1 MMARIRRGAV
11 CAGAILVTVGATT
24 TAALAQSAQEST
36 NRIAV
41 KSDWS
46 VFAEDKPKEC
56 WGVSSPKSSVNTRG
70 GKPAT
75 VSRGDVLLF
84 VTFRPGGNP
93 SGEISFTGGYPFAPK
108 STATLEVNGDKYE
121 LFSDGEWAWPRTPA
135 DDSGLLEAL
144 KKGSQATITAHSAR
158 GTQTVDT
165 FSLAGFTAA
174 LDEAQKRCPA
184 K

>member
-1 MMARIRRGAV
+1 MKSRIGRGAI
-11 CAGAILVTVGATT
+11 CAGAVLMATGAW
-24 TAALAQSAQEST
+24 AQSAQEST
-36 NRIAV
+36 NRVAV

-56 WGVSSPKSSVNTRG
+56 WGVSSPKTSVNTRG

-93 SGEISFTGGYPFAPK
+93 GGEVSFTGGYPFAPK
-108 STATLEVNGDKYE
+108 STATLELDGNKYE
-121 LFSDGEWAWPRTPA
+121 LFTDGEWAWPRTPA
-135 DDSGLLEAL
+135 DDSGLLDAL
-144 KKGSQATITAHSAR
+144 KKGSEATITAHSAR
-158 GTQTVDT
+158 GTQTKDT

-174 LDEAQKRCPA
+174 LDEAQKRCPG